1 MIVPYETKTMLTP
14 SKNFVIRSFNSVV
27 EKPTALSNSVE
38 QTMARNVS
46 HNCFKFG
53 YRVVPFTKK
62 DDPMKFLLESSEL
75 TIEHVQKKLKTLNP
89 DRKRPAKSVNIP
101 LVDLRCGKVN
111 MFLEFTIENCELHCN
126 AYEIVTDLSGLAAC
140 G

>member
-1 MIVPYETKTMLTP
+1 MATSHET
-14 SKNFVIRSFNSVV
+14 KNFVIWSFNNAV
-27 EKPTALSNSVE
+27 EKPTALSNSTE
-38 QTMARNVS
+38 ETMARFVS

-53 YRVVPFTKK
+53 YRVVPFKKK
-62 DDPMKFLLESSEL
+62 DDPLKYLIDSSDL
-75 TIEHVQKKLKTLNP
+75 TIEHVQKKLKALNP
-89 DRKRPAKSVNIP
+89 DRKRPAKSVTIP

-111 MFLEFTIENCELHCN
+111 MVLEFTIEKCLCCN